1 MNARTLLRLTV
12 TNPAS
17 AIYLGLVGATVVFTG
32 VVVLTAADPGFVG
45 VWPFFFTAPT
55 SLLAVGVIGAVGGL
69 DAPIWLLGAGI
80 AVSALLQS
88 LALGATYEALRG
100 RRRRLGTA
108 H

>member
-17 AIYLGLVGATVVFTG
+17 AIYLSLVGASVVFTG
-32 VVVLTAADPGFVG
+32 VVVLASPDPGFVG

-55 SLLAVGVIGAVGGL
+55 SLLAVGLIGAVGGL
-69 DAPIWLLGAGI
+69 DAPMWLLAVGI
-80 AVSALLQS
+80 VVSALLQS
-88 LALGATYEALRG
+88 LALGATLEALRG
-100 RRRRLGTA
+100 RRRLGTT

>member
-17 AIYLGLVGATVVFTG
+17 AVYLGLVGASVVFE
-32 VVVLTAADPGFVG
+32 VVVLLTASDPGFVG

-55 SLLAVGVIGAVGGL
+55 SLVMVAGVEALWGM
-69 DAPIWLLGAGI
+69 DAPYWVLMVGL

-88 LALGATYEALRG
+88 LALGATFEALRG
-100 RRRRLGTA
+100 RRRVGRA
-108 H
+108 A